1 VSPIWQTLS
10 DNRQHVTGFHCSNC
24 DYTWKWEHKNRKA
37 AGKNEDG
44 ILEWYQ
50 HTSRTIPI
58 RWSIAARSAVKWKCL
73 RSNKNWL
80 EEQGWR
86 ISVFLSER
94 LYIRGLTS
102 IFFLDSQSFRTCEIV
117 TVGKAL
123 FHLPRF
129 LPVLLRR
136 SSSLY
141 TTVSIKYWN
150 YNVNFPLILRLSETN
165 NWKTLWKVQKYA
177 LFRSCWGDGLGCMI

>member
-1 VSPIWQTLS
+1 MSEEKVILDDKQEETVSGGTAKLKFSCPRCGSTKVSPIWQTLS

-117 TVGKAL
+117 TVVC
-123 FHLPRF
+123 PIS
-129 LPVLLRR
+129 P
-136 SSSLY
+136 
-141 TTVSIKYWN
+141 SIS
-150 YNVNFPLILRLSETN
+150 VVFTSR
-165 NWKTLWKVQKYA
+165 
-177 LFRSCWGDGLGCMI
+177 

>member
-1 VSPIWQTLS
+1 MSEEKVLLDDKQEETVSGGTAKLKFSCPRCGSTKVSPIWQTLS

-50 HTSRTIPI
+50 HTSRPIPI

-117 TVGKAL
+117 TVVC
-123 FHLPRF
+123 PIS
-129 LPVLLRR
+129 P
-136 SSSLY
+136 
-141 TTVSIKYWN
+141 SISVVF
-150 YNVNFPLILRLSETN
+150 NVGSMICFPQEILAKPHS
-165 NWKTLWKVQKYA
+165 
-177 LFRSCWGDGLGCMI
+177 I